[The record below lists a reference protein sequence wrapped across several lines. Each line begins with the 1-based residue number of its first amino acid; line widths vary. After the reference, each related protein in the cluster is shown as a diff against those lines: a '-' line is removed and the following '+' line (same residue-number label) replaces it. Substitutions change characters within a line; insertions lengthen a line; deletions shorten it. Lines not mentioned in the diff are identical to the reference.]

1 MKIFNNI
8 TDILRDDLK
17 EKILK
22 GSKVS
27 VAAACFSMYAY
38 EELRKQFEKLDSFR
52 FYFTKTL
59 NTIIRI

>member
-27 VAAACFSMYAY
+27 VAVASHVSICREMLMNS
-38 EELRKQFEKLDSFR
+38 DSPI
-52 FYFTKTL
+52 KS

>member
-1 MKIFNNI
+1 MKIINNI

-38 EELRKQFEKLDSFR
+38 EELHKQLEKLDSFR
-52 FYFTKTL
+52 FNFTKH
-59 NTIIRI
+59 